1 MSTNFFEELT
11 GKVCEITLREDEV
24 EEGVLQAVDGDWL
37 KLHDETGERTV
48 YLNANQIISI
58 SVEDEKDDRESR
70 RNRHKWL

>member
-1 MSTNFFEELT
+1 MSTRFFEELT
-11 GKVCEITLREDEV
+11 GKVCEITLREREG

-37 KLHDETGERTV
+37 KLHDEACERTV

>member
-1 MSTNFFEELT
+1 MMPTKFFQELT
-11 GKVCEITLREDEV
+11 GQICEITLREDEV

-37 KLHDETGERTV
+37 KLHDESCEKTV

-70 RNRHKWL
+70 WNKRRR